1 MTDSRQP
8 WVLLCHQVD
17 DLPASGGVGRGDHY
31 DLMLSPPGVGRL
43 WTWAIPVDPL
53 CQPLTFECE
62 AERLP
67 DHRRIYLDYQGPISG
82 DRGQVRQAAKG
93 TFEIVVWSEQ
103 QVEVRLWL
111 DEAADHKDSFLISL
125 TRQRTAWQLSWSA
138 PSRLSDRL
146 Q

>member
-8 WVLLCHQVD
+8 WVLLYHQVN

-31 DLMLSPPGVGRL
+31 DLMLSPSGVGRL
-43 WTWAIPVDPL
+43 WTWAIPVDPMHQEL
-53 CQPLTFECE
+53 PFECD
-62 AERLP
+62 AERLS
-67 DHRRIYLDYQGPISG
+67 DHRRVYLDYQGPVSG
-82 DRGQVRQAAKG
+82 DRGQVQQSAKG

-125 TRQRTAWQLSWSA
+125 TRQRSTWQLSWAA
-138 PSRLSDRL
+138 PSRL
-146 Q
+146 